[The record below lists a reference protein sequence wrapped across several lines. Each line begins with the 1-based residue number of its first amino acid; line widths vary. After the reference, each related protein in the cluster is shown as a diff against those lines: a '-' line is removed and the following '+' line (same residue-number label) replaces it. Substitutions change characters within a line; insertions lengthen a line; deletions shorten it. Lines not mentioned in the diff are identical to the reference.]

1 MTKQLSYT
9 RGTLAAPSED
19 GILTFTASAEG
30 VNRYGFSLTKNRW
43 RTDNFNANPVI
54 LWMHMD
60 HMPPIGRGRAL
71 VDSKGL
77 RTDVTFDRADPFAMT
92 IENKYRTGFMNAVS
106 VGFDFV
112 DNSGKP
118 ISDWPSM
125 SADEIRNEAFYDLAE
140 VSAVPV
146 PADPNALIRQ
156 RHALALDFGLYEPDE
171 IGRMTVFDLGAHRF
185 AQGGTI
191 PPGVTIGS
199 GQARTITLDPPV
211 LPGNTDLEQRLSKI
225 EEVLAKLSP
234 PQPPEETKEDPPVD
248 PEDPYDPEITQGFL
262 SAIKL

>member
-9 RGTLAAPSED
+9 RGMLAAPSED
-19 GILTFTASAEG
+19 GTLTFTASAEG
-30 VNRYGFSLTKNRW
+30 VNRYGFSLTRNRW

-60 HMPPIGRGRAL
+60 HMPPIGRGRAV

-92 IENKYRTGFMNAVS
+92 IENKYRTGFLNAVS

-118 ISDWPSM
+118 ISDWYSM
-125 SADEIRNEAFYDLAE
+125 SADEIKNEAFYDLAE

-156 RHALALDFGLYEPDE
+156 RHALALDFDLFEPDDL
-171 IGRMTVFDLGAHRF
+171 GRMSIFDLGAR
-185 AQGGTI
+185 TR
-191 PPGVTIGS
+191 TLGS
-199 GQARTITLDPPV
+199 NQTITLNPPV
-211 LPGNTDLEQRLSKI
+211 LPGNSDLEQRLSKI
-225 EEVLAKLSP
+225 EEALSKLSP
-234 PQPPEETKEDPPVD
+234 PEPPVEKEDPPVD
-248 PEDPYDPEITQGFL
+248 PPEDPDHEYATDVVQDLL

>member
-19 GILTFTASAEG
+19 GTLTFTASAEG

-92 IENKYRTGFMNAVS
+92 IENKYRTGFLNAVS

-118 ISDWPSM
+118 ISDWWSM
-125 SADEIRNEAFYDLAE
+125 SADEIKSEAFYDLAE

-171 IGRMTVFDLGAHRF
+171 IGRMTVFDLGAR
-185 AQGGTI
+185 TR
-191 PPGVTIGS
+191 TLGS
-199 GQARTITLDPPV
+199 ENARTITLEPPV
-211 LPGNTDLEQRLSKI
+211 LPGNTDLEQRLTKI

-234 PQPPEETKEDPPVD
+234 PEPPEETKEDPPVVD
-248 PEDPYDPEITQGFL
+248 PEDQYDPEITQDFL